1 MLTMKSF
8 LQQTEVV
15 ISILGSELH
24 NALLRLRDGAIEEV
38 GLIICLSEEL
48 FGHDFKLLAS
58 KKNF

>member
-48 FGHDFKLLAS
+48 FDHDFKLLAS